1 MRETYGLL
9 IAIFIL
15 SLCVNSNI
23 VVESHKIG
31 MLIDFISFAAMV
43 ICIFVG
49 WTMRN
54 RKAKTD

>member
-1 MRETYGLL
+1 
-9 IAIFIL
+9 
-15 SLCVNSNI
+15 
-23 VVESHKIG
+23 VESHKLG

>member
-1 MRETYGLL
+1 MCEKYGLL
-9 IAIFIL
+9 MAIFIL

-23 VVESHKIG
+23 IVESHKIG

-54 RKAKTD
+54 RKSKTD

>member
-43 ICIFVG
+43 VCIFVG

-54 RKAKTD
+54 TKAKTD

>member
-1 MRETYGLL
+1 MREPYGLL

-43 ICIFVG
+43 VCIFVG

-54 RKAKTD
+54 RKVKTD